1 MSAGKRPK
9 SRSKRRV
16 SRDDPDLT
24 PGQIREL
31 DRRIKDMD
39 DPVRYLI
46 VSEFGRRFILYY
58 NVSDDTFAHNN
69 PEGGTL
75 FKRRAAAESIR
86 KLLRSTVTIAKFS
99 IKGKRLKRI
108 SPIRGDFLKRLAR
121 EYRKRRRAQIQSR
134 GRRKSV

>member
-1 MSAGKRPK
+1 MIRVARSNRRA
-9 SRSKRRV
+9 SRVDS
-16 SRDDPDLT
+16 DLT
-24 PGQIREL
+24 SAQVKEL
-31 DRRIKDMD
+31 NRRIKDMD

-46 VSEFGRRFILYY
+46 VSDFGPRFVLYY

-69 PEGGTL
+69 PAGGTL

-108 SPIRGDFLKRLAR
+108 SPVRGDFLKRLAQEHR
-121 EYRKRRRAQIQSR
+121 NRRRAQTQSR
-134 GRRKSV
+134 GLRKSL